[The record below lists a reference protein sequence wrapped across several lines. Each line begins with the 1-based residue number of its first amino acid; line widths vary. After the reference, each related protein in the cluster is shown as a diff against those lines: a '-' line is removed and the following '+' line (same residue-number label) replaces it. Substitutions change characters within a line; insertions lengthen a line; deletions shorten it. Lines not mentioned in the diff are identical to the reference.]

1 MMLRKQLTRVLDMEP
16 NIIKAQWQ
24 NWAGDTIENLVLK
37 KTDEDILVE
46 SIIVT
51 SKGIKNPTT
60 TTIKYTIK

>member
-1 MMLRKQLTRVLDMEP
+1 MLRKQLTRVLDMEP

>member
-1 MMLRKQLTRVLDMEP
+1 MEP

-60 TTIKYTIK
+60 TTIKYTIKCDSL